1 MAPKHDIRGTRLVFL
16 MLLCSAHALAQGLAG
31 NAGGP
36 YFVNPYE
43 SMFGSMGNVYSPYYR
58 QFHAPGITGTGRS
71 AGMSAPGVPYPL
83 NPYSGMFGSMGNVY
97 SPYYRQFH
105 LPGAQGMSGMGSM
118 AGISGIPPQMPYLVN
133 PYAGMYGST
142 GNVYSPYSRPFPRPG
157 MGGMA
162 GPYPFAG
169 RSGEPGQ
176 AGQALYPTFLEPTM
190 GSMSGAN

>member
-1 MAPKHDIRGTRLVFL
+1 MAPKHNMRGTRLVFL

-58 QFHAPGITGTGRS
+58 QFHAPGIAGTGRM
-71 AGMSAPGVPYPL
+71 AGMSGAPGVPYAP

-105 LPGAQGMSGMGSM
+105 G
-118 AGISGIPPQMPYLVN
+118 
-133 PYAGMYGST
+133 
-142 GNVYSPYSRPFPRPG
+142 PG

-169 RSGEPGQ
+169 RVGEPGQ

-190 GSMSGAN
+190 GSMSGTD